1 MQIVYCKSKIL
12 KNWVFHKL
20 KREECQR
27 FNILGE
33 ILED

>member
-12 KNWVFHKL
+12 KNRVFSQ

-27 FNILGE
+27 FNFLGE

>member
-12 KNWVFHKL
+12 KNRVFSQ
-20 KREECQR
+20 KREDCQR
-27 FNILGE
+27 FNILGG